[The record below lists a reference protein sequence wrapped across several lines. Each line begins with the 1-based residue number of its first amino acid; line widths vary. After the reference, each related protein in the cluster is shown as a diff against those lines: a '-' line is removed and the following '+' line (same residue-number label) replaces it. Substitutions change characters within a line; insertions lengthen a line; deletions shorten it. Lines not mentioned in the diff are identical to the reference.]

1 MKIPFVL
8 PSGHFSGV
16 LLSADA
22 RGTLRISLLQT
33 GAEISLHETE
43 DEFDLLALFNHVARR
58 LSLPRYVEPEPGERL
73 CLDQCLGALVCGRKP
88 IMRRRGQIAFMRR
101 PRFLVRRRLG
111 ERRLMKKVAPKR
123 KLT

>member
-1 MKIPFVL
+1 MKMPFVL
-8 PSGHFSGV
+8 PSGDFSGV

-22 RGTLRISLLQT
+22 RGILRISLLQ
-33 GAEISLHETE
+33 GEAESILHETE
-43 DEFDLLALFNHVARR
+43 DEFDLLALFNHVARK
-58 LSLPRYVEPEPGERL
+58 LAVPRFIEPEPGERL

-111 ERRLMKKVAPKR
+111 ERKLMKKIAPQR